1 MHYIFLISFG
11 TNKILSFKFVIQN
24 FHFLK
29 EIIIIIKTY
38 HIITIDITK
47 TIDRHF
53 SKKKKKLIYTFKF
66 KYSHIHSHV
75 DCVLI

>member
-1 MHYIFLISFG
+1 MHYILLISFG
-11 TNKILSFKFVIQN
+11 TSKILSLKFIIQN
-24 FHFLK
+24 FYFLK

-47 TIDRHF
+47 TIDRH
-53 SKKKKKLIYTFKF
+53 IQIQIH
-66 KYSHIHSHV
+66 SHIHNHV